1 MRCMYPPHM
10 SHMRCMYPPPHMTC
24 MYPQRPTYSVPLG
37 LSWQPC
43 PLLHTLLNTHVYIQR
58 TFGPLMAAMH
68 TTAHITTHIHVL
80 AQVSTKTSAPQF
92 SKVSALGH
100 LPFFSYKEKPLYYQ
114 TFLYTF
120 SYLPRILAPP
130 SPLAPFFFL
139 IYIFLPAA
147 DTSAPKPS
155 CPPNAA

>member
-68 TTAHITTHIHVL
+68 TTTHITKHTRIYTAYLWASHGSHAHYCTHYYTHTRTCASIHKNQRTPIL
-80 AQVSTKTSAPQF
+80 KSQCSRAF
-92 SKVSALGH
+92 AL
-100 LPFFSYKEKPLYYQ
+100 
-114 TFLYTF
+114 
-120 SYLPRILAPP
+120 
-130 SPLAPFFFL
+130 FFL
-139 IYIFLPAA
+139 
-147 DTSAPKPS
+147 
-155 CPPNAA
+155 